1 MQLTIHVLPVKVVF
15 STPLVSYLELCDWL
29 EFWSP
34 RCRCRWTCVNFQVS
48 IFVNVGDVGSL
59 KPNLPKMYKFLV
71 LFISIYSITN
81 AEQVNQQLV
90 NKNVE
95 RTIDLTSQLVKISAT
110 ITLENTGK
118 DSVRNFLIV
127 FEPDTVGNL
136 SYISVKDSLKED
148 LKLTPTKITDHENY
162 VYSVQLKQPLAP
174 SRTTGVTL
182 EAVFTKAL
190 MPYPSRI
197 TQKEKQLVRYFGN
210 HYFYSPYLTN
220 KQTTTVTL
228 SSRTVESYTKLKP
241 VTQSDSTL
249 TYGPYNDISA
259 FSQDRMIVHY
269 ENNSPFLSV
278 TRLERLIEISHWG
291 NIAVEENIE
300 ILHTGAKLKGP
311 FSRYDYQRDTSSSHH
326 SIKSYKTILP
336 AAAYNIYYR
345 DSNGNISTSQVRTRK
360 DWIELELRP
369 RFPLF
374 GGWRSSYTL
383 GYSVPSYQYLFRKSS
398 TEYVLNMR
406 LLDHVFDDMHVE
418 ELETQ
423 VVLPVGV
430 TEVQVT
436 APYGVERL
444 SDGVTYKYLDQFG
457 RRVIKLRKTNLVEQ
471 HIQDLEIVYHWRSGL
486 LLLEPVLLA
495 FALYVLFI
503 IVIIYVRLDFSIHK
517 PEHAKK
523 E

>member
-1 MQLTIHVLPVKVVF
+1 LDMCQVH
-15 STPLVSYLELCDWL
+15 
-29 EFWSP
+29 
-34 RCRCRWTCVNFQVS
+34 VS
-48 IFVNVGDVGSL
+48 IYRDSGDVGSV
-59 KPNLPKMYKFLV
+59 NRRKMHRLLF
-71 LFISIYSITN
+71 LFICITSGTY
-81 AEQVNQQLV
+81 AEQASQQLI

-95 RTIDLTSQLVKISAT
+95 RTIDLTSQLVKITST

-118 DSVRNFLIV
+118 ETVRTFLV
-127 FEPDTVGNL
+127 ALEPETVGNL

-148 LKLTPTKITDHENY
+148 LKFIPTKIENQIEAY
-162 VYSVQLKQPLAP
+162 TVQFKQALAP
-174 SRTTGVTL
+174 GRTATL
-182 EAVFTKAL
+182 SLETIFTKGL
-190 MPYPSRI
+190 VPYPNSI

-210 HYFYSPYLTN
+210 HYFYTPYLTT

-228 SSRTVESYTKLKP
+228 SSRSVESYTKLKP
-241 VTQSDSTL
+241 VTQSDSTI
-249 TYGPYNDISA
+249 TYGPYNDVA
-259 FSQDRMIVHY
+259 PLTQDRLILHY
-269 ENNSPFLSV
+269 ENNSPFLTV

-291 NIAVEENIE
+291 NIAVEENVE
-300 ILHTGAKLKGP
+300 ILHTGAKLKGS

-326 SIKSYKTILP
+326 SIKSYRTILP

-398 TEYVLNMR
+398 SEYVLNMR

-418 ELETQ
+418 ELETS

-430 TEVQVT
+430 SNVQIT
-436 APYGVERL
+436 TPFDVERL
-444 SDGVTYKYLDQFG
+444 ADGVTYKYLDHLG
-457 RRVIKLRKTNLVEQ
+457 RSVIRLKKTNLVEQ
-471 HIQDLEIVYHWRSGL
+471 HIQDLEIVYHWKSL
-486 LLLEPVLLA
+486 LLLHEPILLA
-495 FALYVLFI
+495 LALYVLFI
-503 IVIIYVRLDFSIHK
+503 FVIIYVRLDFSIHK
-517 PEHAKK
+517 PEHSKK

>member
-1 MQLTIHVLPVKVVF
+1 
-15 STPLVSYLELCDWL
+15 
-29 EFWSP
+29 
-34 RCRCRWTCVNFQVS
+34 
-48 IFVNVGDVGSL
+48 
-59 KPNLPKMYKFLV
+59 MYKFVV
-71 LFISIYSITN
+71 LFICMCSVIS
-81 AEQVNQQLV
+81 AEQINQLV
-90 NKNVE
+90 INKNVE
-95 RTIDLTSQLVKISAT
+95 RTIDLTSQLVKITAT

-118 DSVRNFLIV
+118 DTVRNYLIV
-127 FEPDTVGNL
+127 LEPDTVGNL

-148 LKLTPTKITDHENY
+148 LKLTPSKVEKHEKD
-162 VYSVQLKQPLAP
+162 VYSVQLKQPLATG
-174 SRTTGVTL
+174 RTAGIIL
-182 EAVFTKAL
+182 EAVFTKGL
-190 MPYPSRI
+190 VPYPNSI

-210 HYFYSPYLTN
+210 HYFYTPYATS
-220 KQTTTVTL
+220 KQTTSVTL
-228 SSRTVESYTKLKP
+228 SSRSVESYTKLKP
-241 VTQSDSTL
+241 VSQSDSTL
-249 TYGPYNDISA
+249 TYGPYSDIPA

-269 ENNSPFLSV
+269 ENNSPFLTV

-311 FSRYDYQRDTSSSHH
+311 FSRYDYQRDTGSSHH
-326 SIKSYKTILP
+326 SIKSYRTILP

-383 GYSVPSYQYLFRKSS
+383 GYSVPSYQYLYRKSS

-418 ELETQ
+418 ELETK

-430 TEVQVT
+430 TEVQIKT
-436 APYGVERL
+436 PYEVQRL
-444 SDGVTYKYLDQFG
+444 PDGVTFKYLDQFG
-457 RRVIKLRKTNLVEQ
+457 RSVIKLRKTNLVEQ

-495 FALYVLFI
+495 LALYVLFI